1 MNVQEKFVSQCGPG
15 TIRRVAALI
24 VVLFVLATH
33 RLTRL
38 VVRDEVPLVALPRDW
53 ILDRFGLY
61 DDSGELIGGLRWGKL
76 GWAIAYVFTC
86 DWCMSI
92 WVGYGLLLVT
102 WLTGVDMPVPWL
114 VPLVASSITGLLAE
128 REK

>member
-1 MNVQEKFVSQCGPG
+1 MYRTSFVTHHRPG
-15 TIRRVAALI
+15 KLLLVAAL
-24 VVLFVLATH
+24 VVLLYVLATH

-38 VVRDEVPLVALPRDW
+38 VIRDAVPLVSRPRDW
-53 ILDRFGLY
+53 VLDTFGSY
-61 DDSGELIGGLRWGKL
+61 DSAGNLTRGRRWGVL
-76 GWAIAYVFTC
+76 GWSLAYVFTC

-92 WVGYGLLLVT
+92 WVGYGLLLAC

-114 VPLVASSITGLLAE
+114 LPLVASSITGLLAE

>member
-1 MNVQEKFVSQCGPG
+1 M
-15 TIRRVAALI
+15 AALI

-38 VVRDEVPLVALPRDW
+38 VIRDEVPLVALPRDW
-53 ILDRFGLY
+53 ILDTFGRY
-61 DDSGELIGGLRWGKL
+61 DDEGKLTGGRRLGKL
-76 GWAIAYVFTC
+76 GWALAYVFTC

-92 WVGYGLLLVT
+92 WVGYGLLLVV

-114 VPLVASSITGLLAE
+114 VPLVASSVTGLIAE

>member
-1 MNVQEKFVSQCGPG
+1 M
-15 TIRRVAALI
+15 AALI

-38 VVRDEVPLVALPRDW
+38 VIRDEVPLVAIPRDW
-53 ILDRFGLY
+53 ILETFGAYSY
-61 DDSGELIGGLRWGKL
+61 DGTLTGGKRWGTL
-76 GWAIAYVFTC
+76 GWALAYVFTC

-92 WVGYGLLLVT
+92 WVGYVLLLVA

-114 VPLVASSITGLLAE
+114 VPLVASSITGLIAE

>member
-1 MNVQEKFVSQCGPG
+1 MYRTSFVTHHRPG
-15 TIRRVAALI
+15 KLLLVAAL
-24 VVLFVLATH
+24 VVLLFVLATH

-38 VVRDEVPLVALPRDW
+38 VVRDSVPLVAVPRDW
-53 ILDRFGLY
+53 IFDTFGVY
-61 DDSGELIGGLRWGKL
+61 DAEGNLVSGRIGGRWGWSL
-76 GWAIAYVFTC
+76 AYVFTC

-92 WVGYGLLLVT
+92 WVGYGLLALC
-102 WLTGVDMPVPWL
+102 WFTGVDMPVPWL